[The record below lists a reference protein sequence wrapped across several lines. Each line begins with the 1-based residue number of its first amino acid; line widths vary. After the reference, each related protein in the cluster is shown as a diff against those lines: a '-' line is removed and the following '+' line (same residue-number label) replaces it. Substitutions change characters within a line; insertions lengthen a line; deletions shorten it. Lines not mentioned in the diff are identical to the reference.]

1 MISIFG
7 SPRAQC
13 TGTPL
18 SFPMSPIPDHILLA
32 DDNEAFAELLADQLT
47 SEYGYK
53 THVVH
58 DGLAAKEAL
67 AAPDAFYSL
76 VIADYDMPM
85 ATGLELLRWMGEK
98 GMKTPVIVLTGA
110 GTEEVAVRAMK
121 LGAYDYLKKE
131 ELDIQRLVTTVRAT
145 IERRRA
151 RAAEELEAERTR
163 EVALNQAATDQLRT
177 ILGGIAPMLSSALA
191 GLEAGLD
198 RLHEDLGSVRKK
210 DQESTG
216 IIVDQLRKEASKIQA
231 GLKTLL
237 DLYAL
242 TYSHRSHLDE
252 LETLGKQLEKQ
263 KGK

>member
-1 MISIFG
+1 
-7 SPRAQC
+7 
-13 TGTPL
+13 
-18 SFPMSPIPDHILLA
+18 
-32 DDNEAFAELLADQLT
+32 
-47 SEYGYK
+47 
-53 THVVH
+53 
-58 DGLAAKEAL
+58 
-67 AAPDAFYSL
+67 
-76 VIADYDMPM
+76 
-85 ATGLELLRWMGEK
+85 
-98 GMKTPVIVLTGA
+98 
-110 GTEEVAVRAMK
+110 
-121 LGAYDYLKKE
+121 
-131 ELDIQRLVTTVRAT
+131 
-145 IERRRA
+145 
-151 RAAEELEAERTR
+151 
-163 EVALNQAATDQLRT
+163 
-177 ILGGIAPMLSSALA
+177 MLSSALA